1 MLKFLLDS
9 LTMVYSILQMSSGN
23 TKPHA
28 CEGNEMLKI
37 GDFSKL
43 SRISILML
51 RHYDEHGLL
60 TPASIDP
67 MTGYRYYGEDQLME
81 AERIQALKGMGFALS
96 VIREILEKY
105 EEPEEMERFLL
116 IKKKELEEESLE
128 TQQRIRLL
136 ENTLR
141 WLRKDGK
148 LMNYDVVLKTL
159 PERYVASLRKIIPA
173 YNQESILWQQ
183 LNEEMAP
190 QNVKPAAPCYGMAIF
205 HDEGYKESDVD
216 VEIQIAVTGTY
227 KDTANVKFKKVEPVQ
242 IASATYQGSY
252 DQITKVNEA
261 VAAWINDNGYE
272 FDGASFCI
280 YHVSPAQ
287 ASSQEDLVT
296 EVCYPVKKRG

>member
-1 MLKFLLDS
+1 
-9 LTMVYSILQMSSGN
+9 
-23 TKPHA
+23 
-28 CEGNEMLKI
+28 MLKI

-43 SRISILML
+43 SRISIRML

-116 IKKKELEEESLE
+116 IKKKELEEETLE

-227 KDTANVKFKKVEPVQ
+227 KDTANVKFKKVEPIQ

>member
-1 MLKFLLDS
+1 
-9 LTMVYSILQMSSGN
+9 
-23 TKPHA
+23 
-28 CEGNEMLKI
+28 MLKI

-43 SRISILML
+43 SRISIRML

-216 VEIQIAVTGTY
+216 VEIQIAVL
-227 KDTANVKFKKVEPVQ
+227 
-242 IASATYQGSY
+242 
-252 DQITKVNEA
+252 
-261 VAAWINDNGYE
+261 W
-272 FDGASFCI
+272 CI
-280 YHVSPAQ
+280 
-287 ASSQEDLVT
+287 L
-296 EVCYPVKKRG
+296 RMR

>member
-1 MLKFLLDS
+1 
-9 LTMVYSILQMSSGN
+9 
-23 TKPHA
+23 
-28 CEGNEMLKI
+28 MLKI

-43 SRISILML
+43 SRISIRML
-51 RHYDEHGLL
+51 RHYDEYGLL
-60 TPASIDP
+60 IPASIDSA
-67 MTGYRYYGEDQLME
+67 TGYRYYGEGQLPE
-81 AERIQALKGMGFALS
+81 AERIQALKCMGFGLA

-116 IKKKELEEESLE
+116 VKKKELEAEALE
-128 TQQRIRLL
+128 TQSRILLL

-159 PERYVASLRKIIPA
+159 PKRYVASLRRVIPA
-173 YNQESILWQQ
+173 YDQEGLLWQQ
-183 LNEEMAP
+183 LNEEIAP
-190 QNVKPAAPCYGMAIF
+190 RNVKPAAPCYGLAIF
-205 HDEGYKESDVD
+205 HDEGFKENDVD
-216 VEIQIAVTGTY
+216 VEIQVSVTGTY
-227 KDTANVKFKKVEPVQ
+227 QDTANVRFKEVVPIQ

-252 DQITKVNEA
+252 EQITKVNRV

-287 ASSQEDLVT
+287 AASPEELVT